1 MGGFY
6 GSVHVRSNDQTAVKA
21 ALQAI
26 AVKQKARFL
35 LGPEVNGWVSI
46 YPNHSGQD
54 ERLAK
59 VIARR
64 IQGECI
70 YVVVHDDDIFAYDY
84 FQDGKRIDSYNS
96 RPDYFQEVSAREKA
110 RLRGRPKLLEHLL
123 APGRS
128 LEELASL
135 LSENPVEESPFA
147 SNQLEGFA
155 GLLGLPN
162 AITAYEYLMDGET
175 DGVERWDKF
184 IHVPDLSAE
193 NAQKEAA
200 NTETLQERE
209 RLRQAGLLVYES
221 RGQGSALRHVVW
233 CRDGAGSGFLVS
245 WQDYGDLNPEPR
257 ALERVGPPW
266 SGATPT
272 PIPVEP
278 FVYQLCTSPTG
289 RFLAASHASGN
300 WKSAVWDLGS
310 QERLWETENSPHT
323 APRLLFSAD
332 ERHLVRHDQE
342 TVAVFKVET
351 GRRLAECKSWQ
362 ATSVAMHASG
372 TVVSGDARG
381 KLIFLDPLS
390 GRRLKTLCLGE
401 KVDERPL
408 HMAAAARM
416 QANISEMDT
425 EAGRAQLQKQFTGV
439 AKLIAKQLSGSPWD
453 PKNLLEAGYV
463 LNPDGTLE
471 VPKTVEVQI
480 AKLRQGLET
489 QQRRL
494 LEAQIATGVESDAIR
509 GSEQPTALLCSPD
522 GQRLFAGTDRGLRVY
537 DWNALMQAEEVTP
550 PSTISMDAGAP
561 MHAHIRA
568 LVFDGPAN
576 RLLFAGLDGVIR
588 CLDLSSA
595 GWQPLIALPGS
606 TAVLE
611 MGLSA
616 DRRFLC
622 CVTQEPATE
631 HMRSSPPLTLQV
643 WNYGLLSERLQ
654 RG

>member
-6 GSVHVRSNDQTAVKA
+6 GSVHVRSNDQAAVKA

-35 LGPEVNGWVSI
+35 LGPVVNGWVSI
-46 YPNHSGQD
+46 YPNNSGQD

-70 YVVVHDDDIFAYDY
+70 YVVVHHDDLFAYDY

-110 RLRGRPKLLEHLL
+110 RLRGRPRLLEHLL

-128 LEELASL
+128 LQELASL
-135 LSENPVEESPFA
+135 LSENSVEESPFA

-175 DGVERWDKF
+175 DGVECWDKF
-184 IHVPDLSAE
+184 IHVPDLSVE

-200 NTETLQERE
+200 NTETLQEKE

-221 RGQGSALRHVVW
+221 RGQGSALRHVAW
-233 CRDGAGSGFLVS
+233 CRDGAGSGFLVR
-245 WQDYGDLNPEPR
+245 WQDYGDRNPQPR

-272 PIPVEP
+272 PILVEP

-289 RFLAASHASGN
+289 RFLAVGHGSGN
-300 WKSAVWDLGS
+300 WKSAVWDLAS

-351 GRRLAECKSWQ
+351 GRRLAEYKSWQ
-362 ATSVAMHASG
+362 ARCVAMHPSG

-390 GRRLKTLCLGE
+390 GRRLKTLCLGA

-408 HMAAAARM
+408 HIASAQHIQATISHMETDEARTK
-416 QANISEMDT
+416 S
-425 EAGRAQLQKQFTGV
+425 QKQFTGM
-439 AKLIAKQLSGSPWD
+439 AKLFAKEFSGSQGD
-453 PKNLLEAGYV
+453 PKALLKAGFV
-463 LNPDGTLE
+463 LAPDGTVD
-471 VPKTVEVQI
+471 VPKSAEAHI
-480 AKLRQGLET
+480 AKLRQTLET
-489 QQRRL
+489 QKRRL
-494 LEAQIATGVESDAIR
+494 LEAQMATGVESDAMR
-509 GSEQPTALLCSPD
+509 GSEQAAALLCSPE

-550 PSTISMDAGAP
+550 PSTISMDAGAA

-568 LVFDGPAN
+568 LVFDEPAN
-576 RLLFAGLDGVIR
+576 RLLFGGLDGVIR
-588 CLDLSSA
+588 CLDLPSA

-606 TAVLE
+606 TPVLE

-622 CVTQEPATE
+622 CVSHEPATK
-631 HMRSSPPLTLQV
+631 HMRSSPPPTLQV
-643 WNYGLLSERLQ
+643 WNYGLLSERLH